1 VSRALAR
8 WPRARLFRLIFAQ
21 STDGWWDVTETV
33 AFALEARTTEELAEL
48 RPGAWERA
56 KDWVLEMLGR
66 TAELLTESDD
76 AGDVARR
83 GFDSGMS
90 QDFGDASEVASPGAH
105 ALAKEAAAAA
115 GDATDDP
122 LLCSPAALLNS
133 LPARV
138 AALHGR
144 GEGDVNAKR
153 VWATLCCIAFLETL
167 NVSWLWTDG
176 NLYPEVEHTII
187 DAGREWLAGYA
198 AERPALAEALE
209 DGAVERAAQRAVR
222 LWHRAWDARVNELR
236 RSDAITAK
244 RALSQAHH
252 ACTDIM
258 RAFTMRHATLS
269 VFLSEPLDGLQR
281 WQMFIVIVT
290 LVIEQLLINI
300 WMCVCVCARLGH
312 ACRFPARFR

>member
-1 VSRALAR
+1 VS
-8 WPRARLFRLIFAQ
+8 
-21 STDGWWDVTETV
+21 ETV

-48 RPGAWERA
+48 RPGARERA
-56 KDWVLEMLGR
+56 KEWVLEMLGR

-90 QDFGDASEVASPGAH
+90 HDFGAVGDVAASPGAD
-105 ALAKEAAAAA
+105 ALAKEAAVAA

-122 LLCSPAALLNS
+122 LLCSPVALLS
-133 LPARV
+133 SIPARV

-176 NLYPEVEHTII
+176 DLYPEVEHTIV

-244 RALSQAHH
+244 RALSQAHR

-281 WQMFIVIVT
+281 WQMFVVIGT

-300 WMCVCVCARLGH
+300 WMCVCVLRARCHH